1 MKQRQIVRQGRR
13 VAMTALGL
21 LMCAWTLQSCKD
33 DDLLLTGQPSWLGN
47 SIYERLSDEGQ
58 YKTMLRLIDDLGQ
71 HDVLS
76 QTGSK
81 TIFAANDSAFQV
93 WFKNNLWGVSSYEQL
108 SLSQKKLLL
117 NNSMVNNAYLIELLS
132 NVSANPPKEGL
143 CMRRE
148 TATSIYDSVEVI
160 TPDMMPNTKAWAKY
174 KEAGKS
180 IRVMKDATTAPMIHL
195 LPAYMQH
202 YVVTGKDLE
211 TLTNNQSSSTKDAWV
226 NGKRVV
232 ERDITCKNGY
242 IQKVDGV
249 IESSP
254 NMAEIIRNHSNMSMW
269 SGLLDRFSA
278 PYYDNTVTKEFNRL
292 YDNKDSVYVLRYF
305 STLSAGAR
313 SNDEDPDKEA
323 VDALLK
329 FDPGW
334 NQYMYTNTMDYDLHY
349 DCGVML
355 VPTDKALSD
364 WWETEGR
371 DLQDN
376 YKTWDSIPNSIIAK
390 LINVNMLESFTSSL
404 PSKFY
409 MVTNDAKETLGITAE
424 DIDSCFMGCNG
435 LVYLT
440 NKVFTPAEFSS
451 VAYPALA
458 HEKTMNVIYWSLS
471 GGELSCLTNQPA
483 TVTYNNNF
491 PNYLP
496 YLLSMDS
503 YYSMLLPTNDAML
516 WYVDPVYYG
525 QEDRETGMD
534 APTVLAFYYNKR
546 KKIDQRVQAYRYK
559 SLIDEDG
566 NITIDPQPL
575 QSTVPDEIIQDR
587 LKRLVN
593 ELIIVGNIEDGHEYY
608 KTKAGSLVRV
618 THDGGRLAV
627 EGGWQME
634 KNHKK
639 LGINSDEIFTKK
651 NGKSYQLNDQM
662 PLSAQNSV
670 YLTLKNHPEFLR
682 FFDLIDDENAGL
694 MSEKDASRSAAMSN
708 QGNKNITLMD
718 NFNYSVYVPTNESI
732 DELIEKG
739 LLPTW
744 EDYRKIK
751 NDEDWYGDST
761 SKRDSA
767 MAVVKNLIVNFLR
780 YHIHDHSVAINM
792 SPEYFDE
799 QEDGTRVPLYITD
812 FESMTRNPKTGRF
825 YPIRVDYNK
834 DQMLLRDV
842 RAIDYM
848 RKNPN
853 ATQTPYDIHVVKDNN
868 LYNMICREYWIQN
881 ADAKASAK
889 IYSVSDA
896 VVHQI
901 DKPLQYAEMTS
912 WEEILNQQFG
922 RPIGGTNSS
931 RRK

>member
-1 MKQRQIVRQGRR
+1 M
-13 VAMTALGL
+13 AMTALGL

-58 YKTMLRLIDDLGQ
+58 YKTMLRLIDDLG
-71 HDVLS
+71 
-76 QTGSK
+76 
-81 TIFAANDSAFQV
+81 NDSAFQV

-174 KEAGKS
+174 NEAGKS

-694 MSEKDASRSAAMSN
+694 MSE
-708 QGNKNITLMD
+708 
-718 NFNYSVYVPTNESI
+718 
-732 DELIEKG
+732 
-739 LLPTW
+739 
-744 EDYRKIK
+744 
-751 NDEDWYGDST
+751 
-761 SKRDSA
+761 
-767 MAVVKNLIVNFLR
+767 
-780 YHIHDHSVAINM
+780 
-792 SPEYFDE
+792 
-799 QEDGTRVPLYITD
+799 
-812 FESMTRNPKTGRF
+812 
-825 YPIRVDYNK
+825 
-834 DQMLLRDV
+834 
-842 RAIDYM
+842 
-848 RKNPN
+848 
-853 ATQTPYDIHVVKDNN
+853 
-868 LYNMICREYWIQN
+868 
-881 ADAKASAK
+881 
-889 IYSVSDA
+889 
-896 VVHQI
+896 
-901 DKPLQYAEMTS
+901 
-912 WEEILNQQFG
+912 
-922 RPIGGTNSS
+922 
-931 RRK
+931 

>member
-1 MKQRQIVRQGRR
+1 M
-13 VAMTALGL
+13 AMTALGL

>member
-848 RKNPN
+848 KKNPN

>member
-1 MKQRQIVRQGRR
+1 M
-13 VAMTALGL
+13 AMTALGL

-792 SPEYFDE
+792 SPEYYDE

>member
-516 WYVDPVYYG
+516 WYVDPVYDG

>member
-1 MKQRQIVRQGRR
+1 M
-13 VAMTALGL
+13 AMTALGL

-848 RKNPN
+848 KKNPN

>member
-1 MKQRQIVRQGRR
+1 M
-13 VAMTALGL
+13 AMTALGL

-471 GGELSCLTNQPA
+471 GGELSCLTSQPA

-848 RKNPN
+848 KKNPN